1 MGHRS
6 RSYFYRL
13 EYDALRT
20 EAFGII
26 CFRRKFN
33 DDFLGNEAVVRL
45 GGYFHPTA
53 PQYMDPAPKP
63 SDSFTN
69 DMASLRKPWKGGDHI
84 QCLEA
89 TLIDPMKDNSF
100 LPHVA
105 T

>member
-1 MGHRS
+1 MT
-6 RSYFYRL
+6 
-13 EYDALRT
+13 LRRWSHSVLT
-20 EAFGII
+20 AFGA
-26 CFRRKFN
+26 N
-33 DDFLGNEAVVRL
+33 NDFLGNEAVVRL